1 MAGKS
6 RAPVIVQVPPLSNP
20 IWRGSS
26 CDADV
31 FTSQLEVSY
40 EEADDNDDNSSS
52 SCSSNSNNNNN
63 SNEEKEEKN
72 TVEKEEEE
80 EEEEEVI
87 NETSGDYA
95 ATGTDLD
102 EEMDDIKLDDVHS
115 LLEHFAKN
123 TYRAKN
129 ATSLDDD
136 ILTKCH
142 TLFSRDYHCFV
153 ITNFGGELSSHY
165 PSKIIIL
172 EYEKTVV
179 NSLRE
184 KECDSLYQSLYGPA
198 KVQDLCQRARLAR
211 CRARFPVPVI
221 LLDGKHVCRSA
232 TLSGG
237 PEIYGRSSY
246 DFFFAGK
253 SGGAR
258 DEEAEDEESDM
269 PYPQTSS
276 DWQLFDRVRSQD
288 IKLLKLFNVSH
299 ICDLMVEKKKVKF
312 GMNITSSEKV
322 DKEKRYSDFSIL
334 SLPYPGCEFFQEYS
348 LNEYNAIGLVYAWNQ
363 AFIDARLVIPSDSV
377 IARLDIDWNSY
388 KTWDVIKLTQNYI
401 RLLLKYI
408 KNATGGLL
416 IHCIS
421 GWDRTPLFISL
432 LRMSLWADGE
442 IHKSLKPLEMLYLT
456 LAYDWFL
463 FGHNLA
469 DKLVKREEIL
479 FFCFD
484 FLKNI
489 EGDEFALRKKS
500 TTLATRKEPYT
511 RKPSDLESVPDDI
524 LIDSG
529 NVCGSNTSLNSS
541 CSSVSTRSQDCP
553 PTFFTTWYDSSD
565 EGVVPTPPGVASDGL
580 KLHHRKTVPEEGTVV
595 QHSATTPPVAVPAP
609 RSTRRSDSSSSFSCG
624 SWQII
629 SGTGSLRGSTSTR
642 DSLSSQTPSSDQ
654 SLPSRHRHSSFTWSE
669 AGDGD
674 GFHQHHVPF
683 TRSQRLYELRKA
695 FYHVYSSAAGFRFRS
710 GSDASSSGGLSSLL
724 DHFAEKVGIRT
735 GRGSSR

>member
-1 MAGKS
+1 MAGQNRS
-6 RAPVIVQVPPLSNP
+6 PVIVLVPPISNS
-20 IWRGSS
+20 IWRHP
-26 CDADV
+26 CDLDGAE
-31 FTSQLEVSY
+31 FESQLEVSY
-40 EEADDNDDNSSS
+40 EE
-52 SCSSNSNNNNN
+52 
-63 SNEEKEEKN
+63 
-72 TVEKEEEE
+72 EEEE
-80 EEEEEVI
+80 EKEDEEETVGQSEIIIGDCAADANVDL
-87 NETSGDYA
+87 ETA
-95 ATGTDLD
+95 
-102 EEMDDIKLDDVHS
+102 EEMEEIKLDDVHS

-123 TYRAKN
+123 TYRAKS
-129 ATSLDDD
+129 ATAIDDD

-142 TLFSRDYHCFV
+142 TLFSRDYFCFV

-172 EYEKTVV
+172 EYEKTLF
-179 NSLRE
+179 NGQRE
-184 KECDSLYQSLYGPA
+184 TVSDSLYQSLYGPL
-198 KVQDLCQRARLAR
+198 KLQDLCQRARLAR

-253 SGGAR
+253 SGSAR
-258 DEEAEDEESDM
+258 DEELDDDDDDM

-348 LNEYNAIGLVYAWNQ
+348 LNEYSAVGLVYAWNQ
-363 AFIDARLVIPSDSV
+363 AFIDARLVIPSDSLT
-377 IARLDIDWNSY
+377 AKLDIDWNSY

-469 DKLVKREEIL
+469 DKLGKREEIL

-489 EGDEFALRKKS
+489 EGDEFAIRKKKAPV
-500 TTLATRKEPYT
+500 ATKEHCT

-529 NVCGSNTSLNSS
+529 NVRGSNTSLNSS
-541 CSSVSTRSQDCP
+541 CSSVSSRSQDCP
-553 PTFFTTWYDSSD
+553 PSFFTTWYDSSD
-565 EGVVPTPPGVASDGL
+565 EGVGHASPSIAVDSVASRL
-580 KLHHRKTVPEEGTVV
+580 RKTFLDEGTSVK
-595 QHSATTPPVAVPAP
+595 HSSTTTPVAVPAA
-609 RSTRRSDSSSSFSCG
+609 RRSDSSSSFGCG

-654 SLPSRHRHSSFTWSE
+654 SSHSRHGRNSFMWGE
-669 AGDGD
+669 GGDGD
-674 GFHQHHVPF
+674 GLPQHRGPV
-683 TRSQRLYELRKA
+683 TRAQRLYEVRKA
-695 FYHVYSSAAGFRFRS
+695 FYQVYASAAGFRFRS
-710 GSDASSSGGLSSLL
+710 GSDAAAATGGLSSLL